1 MASNVKSMIS
11 GTPGKLIFLFA
22 IPLMLGNIFQQ
33 LYTMVDTMSVGQ
45 MIGVHALAALGASDW
60 LLWLVFGI
68 ITGMTQGFSIL
79 ISQIYGS
86 QKWEDL
92 RKTVALTYVWTAI
105 IAVLVVMVSQ
115 ITVKPVLIFL
125 NTPEEILP
133 ITLRYI
139 RIIFWGLPILSA
151 YNALAAV
158 LRALGNSKAPLIAMI
173 IAALTNIALDL
184 LFVAVFHWGV
194 EGAAIATVIAQA
206 VSAVYCYVK
215 LRKIDIIQL
224 DRSYFYLYK
233 NLSVKMIKLGMPL
246 AFQNMTISVGGL
258 VVQSV
263 VNGFGVLFVAGFTAT
278 NKLYG
283 VLECAAIAFGYAV
296 TTYVGQNLGAGL
308 YDRIRKGVHQGV
320 IMAIVTS
327 AIISVFMIVF
337 GENILSLF
345 ISGAPEN
352 VELVLQ
358 IAFKYLFLMA
368 CFLWVLYLLHVYRS
382 ALQGLGNTVV
392 PMISGIVEFLMRI
405 GAALI
410 LPMFIGPDGIFY
422 AEISAWT
429 GAAVLLFVSYYIFMK
444 GYYNFY

>member
-1 MASNVKSMIS
+1 MVSHVKSMIS

-22 IPLMLGNIFQQ
+22 IPLMLGNVFQQ
-33 LYTMVDTMSVGQ
+33 LYTMVDTIIVGQ
-45 MIGVHALAALGASDW
+45 IIGVNALAALGASDW
-60 LLWLVFGI
+60 LVWLVFGI

-86 QKWEDL
+86 QKWDDL
-92 RKTVALTYVWTAI
+92 RKTVALTYVWTTI
-105 IAVLVVMVSQ
+105 IASLVVLISQ
-115 ITVKPVLIFL
+115 ITVKPVLVFL

-173 IAALTNIALDL
+173 VAALTNIVLDL
-184 LFVAVFHWGV
+184 LFVAVFRWGV
-194 EGAAIATVIAQA
+194 EGAAIATIIAQT
-206 VSAVYCYVK
+206 VSAVYCYFM
-215 LRKIDIIQL
+215 LRKIDIIHLEKSHFYL
-224 DRSYFYLYK
+224 DR
-233 NLSVKMIKLGMPL
+233 NLSVKMIQLGMPL
-246 AFQNMTISVGGL
+246 AFQNMIISVGGL
-258 VVQSV
+258 VVQAV

-283 VLECAAIAFGYAV
+283 VLECAPIAFGYAV
-296 TTYVGQNLGAGL
+296 TTYVGQNLGAVL

-327 AIISVFMIVF
+327 VIISISMIVF

-345 ISGAPEN
+345 ISGTQEN
-352 VELVLQ
+352 VEFVLQ
-358 IAFKYLFLMA
+358 IAFTYLSLMA
-368 CFLWVLYLLHVYRS
+368 CFLWILYLLHVYRS
-382 ALQGLGNTVV
+382 ALQGIGNTVI
-392 PMISGIVEFLMRI
+392 PMVSGIVEFIMRV
-405 GAALI
+405 GAALV
-410 LPMFIGPDGIFY
+410 LPVFIGTDGIFY

-429 GAAVLLFVSYYIFMK
+429 GAAVLLIVSYYIYMRRYRK
-444 GYYNFY
+444 NI